1 MLALEDSQ
9 TCAGVTESDVVALYS
24 RQIGEERLWL
34 MCPIGRLTHPRAES
48 VHQTHERAGLEET
61 SSEGRIV
68 PKRCGQPEEAHEPIS
83 LVDNQI
89 RHDGERANLGVGHVT
104 RRAVDDGFVPQ
115 TPQIFQERLV
125 LAVGITGGGAGKDR
139 SAATSRVASRG

>member
-61 SSEGRIV
+61 SNFLLAKLRA
-68 PKRCGQPEEAHEPIS
+68 RCTA
-83 LVDNQI
+83 
-89 RHDGERANLGVGHVT
+89 ANWS
-104 RRAVDDGFVPQ
+104 F
-115 TPQIFQERLV
+115 
-125 LAVGITGGGAGKDR
+125 
-139 SAATSRVASRG
+139 